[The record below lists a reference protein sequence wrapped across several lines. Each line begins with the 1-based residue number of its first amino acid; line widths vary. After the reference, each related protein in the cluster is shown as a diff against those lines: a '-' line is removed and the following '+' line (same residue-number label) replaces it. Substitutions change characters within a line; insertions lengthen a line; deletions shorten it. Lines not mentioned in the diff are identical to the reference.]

1 MEGVII
7 GGTAMVIFG
16 LVFLYLD
23 WRSRKRHHP

>member
-1 MEGVII
+1 MEGVLI

-23 WRSRKRHHP
+23 WRSRKQRHP